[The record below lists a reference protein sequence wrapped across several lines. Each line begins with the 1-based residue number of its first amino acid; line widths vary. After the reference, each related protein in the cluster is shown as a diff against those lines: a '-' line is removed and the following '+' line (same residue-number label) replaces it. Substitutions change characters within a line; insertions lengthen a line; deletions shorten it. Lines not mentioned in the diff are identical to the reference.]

1 MCGGC
6 MDKVKNHRGRKPKL
20 GSTKRNF
27 TVSSRF
33 NALELA
39 DLDAER
45 RHMQRGAFLR
55 HVWQGSAP
63 MAIPELNRSAWL
75 SLAKAIGNLN
85 QYQRAINVG
94 MAQAYPAG
102 ILEGLTA
109 LIIQLRN
116 ELVGGIDEAEEEV

>member
-1 MCGGC
+1 

-20 GSTKRNF
+20 GGTKRNF
-27 TVSSRF
+27 TVSARF
-33 NALELA
+33 NALEIA
-39 DLDAER
+39 KLDADR
-45 RHMQRGAFLR
+45 QRQHMQRGAFLR

-63 MAIPELNRSAWL
+63 MVIPELNRSASL

-85 QYQRAINVG
+85 QYQHAINAG

-109 LIIQLRN
+109 LIIQLRH
-116 ELVGGIDEAEEEV
+116 ELVGGIDETEEA